1 WGLLRA
7 TQTEHPDRIVL
18 LDIDDTDRL
27 SESVTAALASGEPQL
42 AVRAGELRVP
52 RLTRAVQNTDQ
63 ASEQPRWAEGTVL
76 VTGATGALGGVLAR
90 HLVTEHG
97 ARHLLLLSRRGQ
109 AAPGATELRNELTAL
124 GAADV
129 DIVACDAADRDALA
143 AVLSAIPSD
152 RPLTA
157 VVHTAGVLDDG
168 LVGSLTA
175 ERLAAV
181 MRPKV
186 DAAWNLHELTREQNL
201 TAFVL
206 YSSLAGLVGT
216 AGQANYAAG
225 NTFLDAL
232 AHHRHAQGLPATSL
246 AWGLWEQTSD
256 I

>member
-1 WGLLRA
+1 
-7 TQTEHPDRIVL
+7 
-18 LDIDDTDRL
+18 
-27 SESVTAALASGEPQL
+27 
-42 AVRAGELRVP
+42 
-52 RLTRAVQNTDQ
+52 
-63 ASEQPRWAEGTVL
+63 
-76 VTGATGALGGVLAR
+76 
-90 HLVTEHG
+90 
-97 ARHLLLLSRRGQ
+97 
-109 AAPGATELRNELTAL
+109 APGATELRDELTAL

-129 DIVACDAADRDALA
+129 DIVACDAADRDALGR
-143 AVLSAIPSD
+143 AVREIPAD

-246 AWGLWEQTSD
+246 AWGLWEQTS
-256 I
+256 